1 HRARDARRLQDLLA
15 RHGRRHQVI
24 ALASAALVLLSLQVV
39 LVALASALRPT
50 GNIYLAIIVVSLLTA
65 PVAFAS
71 DTMLLGHALGR
82 EGKLFMALTNLALGG
97 FLFHFM
103 TLPDRSVTLRIL
115 AELLIAPGAAL
126 SAEALRRRYSLRT
139 MIASRLDKLTAARF
153 MEISAGRRITLTRKG
168 P

>member
-1 HRARDARRLQDLLA
+1 M
-15 RHGRRHQVI
+15 I
-24 ALASAALVLLSLQVV
+24 TLASAALVLLSLQVV

-50 GNIYLAIIVVSLLTA
+50 GNIYVTIVVVSLVIA

-82 EGKLFMALTNLALGG
+82 DGKLFMALTNLALGG

-115 AELLIAPGAAL
+115 AELFIAPGQTL
-126 SAEALRRRYSLRT
+126 SVEALRRRYSLSR
-139 MIASRLDKLTAARF
+139 MITSRLDQLTAGGF
-153 MEISAGRRITLTRKG
+153 IEIAADQHIHLTRKG
-168 P
+168 RWFGRFVTSGRKLFGIASAN